1 MWYFCS
7 HKNNFLPFLKFYPV
21 FADIHINYI
30 CLCQVYLAQKQ
41 SCKLLSIWLTSPT
54 STTPTPTPRPQR
66 SASPSFICP
75 PSIQPLHSPTS
86 SFTCSQIYFSLSLS
100 PGQPT
105 SLPPSS
111 LSLGFSP
118 CSVTVSSHS
127 INQALRPGCSA
138 ARHRAVPVW
147 SHQCQSV
154 SLTLS
159 VTLKRFRL
167 PDIVCFLRPDPGQE
181 MELSRD
187 SA

>member
-1 MWYFCS
+1 MQIFISTKSVYA
-7 HKNNFLPFLKFYPV
+7 K
-21 FADIHINYI
+21 YI
-30 CLCQVYLAQKQ
+30 SLRSKAV
-41 SCKLLSIWLTSPT
+41 SFSISDSPLQHRQ
-54 STTPTPTPRPQR
+54 PPHPTPRPQR

>member
-1 MWYFCS
+1 MQIFISTKSVYAKYISLRSKAVSFS
-7 HKNNFLPFLKFYPV
+7 VSDSPLQHQPPPPHALRLPILHMSTFHP
-21 FADIHINYI
+21 A
-30 CLCQVYLAQKQ
+30 
-41 SCKLLSIWLTSPT
+41 TSFPH
-54 STTPTPTPRPQR
+54 
-66 SASPSFICP
+66 FI
-75 PSIQPLHSPTS
+75 LHM
-86 SFTCSQIYFSLSLS
+86 FSDLFLSLS